1 MAEHLGERH
10 FGEQR
15 NEPGNEEIILAGLDD
30 KSQLHRWS
38 GHLDGR
44 LGALILCAID
54 DVGPVNQLGDRRGV
68 EAKTRGANVRQKA
81 GAGGV
86 VGVEEL
92 AAGRG
97 HALLIVEEVLLIL
110 RGQKGREVMVEPPG
124 DARRGAVLEIDDG
137 VFVAGE
143 FALVKERAGAMHQA
157 VVLVALAVEARK
169 ERGRAGSI
177 EAFVVIEDAN
187 LQDLNSLRTQKK
199 RFAGTV

>member
-1 MAEHLGERH
+1 M
-10 FGEQR
+10 
-15 NEPGNEEIILAGLDD
+15 
-30 KSQLHRWS
+30 
-38 GHLDGR
+38 
-44 LGALILCAID
+44 
-54 DVGPVNQLGDRRGV
+54 
-68 EAKTRGANVRQKA
+68 RQKA
-81 GAGGV
+81 GARGV

-92 AAGRG
+92 AAGWG
-97 HALLIVEEVLLIL
+97 HALLVVEEVLLIL
-110 RGQKGREVMVEPPG
+110 RSQKGREVMVEPPG

-157 VVLVALAVEARK
+157 VVLVAGAGGNALAVEARK